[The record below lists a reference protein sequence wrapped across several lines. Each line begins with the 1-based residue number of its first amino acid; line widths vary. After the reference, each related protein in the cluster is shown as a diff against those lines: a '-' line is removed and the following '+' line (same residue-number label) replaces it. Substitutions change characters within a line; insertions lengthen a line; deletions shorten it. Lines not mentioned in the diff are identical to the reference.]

1 MAFKVKD
8 LMVDVLPGKGM
19 VAADPSTCV
28 TRTIS
33 SSFDCCADVSSAW
46 LSPLGKRGDLAVL
59 RQQLRATVARA

>member
-8 LMVDVLPGKGM
+8 LMVDVLPGRKAL
-19 VAADPSTCV
+19 VDPSTCV

-33 SSFDCCADVSSAW
+33 SSFDCCADASSAW
-46 LSPLGKRGDLAVL
+46 LSPLATRGDLAAL